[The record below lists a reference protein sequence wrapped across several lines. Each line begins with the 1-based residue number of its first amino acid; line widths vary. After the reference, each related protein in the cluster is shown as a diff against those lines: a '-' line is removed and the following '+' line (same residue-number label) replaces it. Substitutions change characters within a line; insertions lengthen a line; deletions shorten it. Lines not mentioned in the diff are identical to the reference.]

1 MSEHLLQASIR
12 QRQATRPDRS
22 VWVAASAGTGKTKV
36 LTDRVLA
43 LLLSGSAPERL
54 LCLTF
59 TKAAAA
65 EMQNR
70 IMKRLGDW
78 ATLDDAALSATLAD
92 LTDAEPDAALL
103 TKARRLFGRVLEAP
117 GRLKIQ
123 TIHSFCQSLLG
134 RFPLEARLPPGF
146 TAMDEGTADGLLVE
160 ARNAILA
167 RARDSDPMLALD
179 LALVGDKGGE
189 DGLLSLM
196 RSLTSEREQLARRL
210 KHYGGVDAL
219 IDGLAD
225 RLSVDPD
232 LTPEALQEDF
242 FAKLLGDRAGLQAAA
257 DAFAK
262 GTKTDSAKAD
272 VLYSLL
278 ESQSIEWLNN
288 YVAIFLTGEGEI
300 RKTLATKGVCEAN
313 PWLPPYLETQ
323 AESVVR
329 FQASLAA
336 VQTFQASA
344 GLIRLGMAVLAEY
357 ETLKRQRAWLDYDD
371 LILKTLDL
379 LRAGTSWVMFKLD
392 GGLDHILIDEAQ
404 DTNPEQWDVVRLLAE
419 EFFAGFGAEET
430 LRTLFVVGDAKQ
442 SIFSFQRADPVK
454 FGEMRRFFA
463 QRIDEAAQR
472 FEQIDLLHSFRS
484 TEAVLKAV
492 DLICN
497 GPAADGLLE
506 NGQAIIH
513 RVSRIGHGG
522 RVEIWPLTVKVDP
535 EDEEAWRLP
544 TQTAADEVPLRRVA
558 VLIARTIR
566 KWLDSGER
574 LASQDRP
581 VKAGDVLILVRRRG
595 QFMSE
600 MVRALK
606 AADVPVAGADRMIL
620 TEQLAVMDLL
630 ALARFLLLPQDD
642 LSLACLLKSPLVGLS
657 EEQLY
662 AAAIDRSGDLWSAV
676 QARRGSD
683 PALEAAAARLSGWL
697 GRADLQR
704 PYEFYAQVLGMEGG
718 RQALLAR
725 LGEEAADPID
735 EFLNQCLA
743 YEQAHTPSLQGF
755 LYWLDSSQ
763 QEIKRE
769 MEAGGRDEVRI
780 MTVHGAKGLQA
791 PIVFLPDTTDI
802 GRLRDTLFWP
812 EDTAGPWGP
821 LWAASKSGADPVSLA
836 IRDDEKQKQDREY
849 RRLLYVALTRAEDRL
864 YVLGWQNTKE
874 LSAGCWYD
882 LIAQGLL
889 QDAAPVAMD
898 FTAQGFPD
906 WQGQGWRLSTEQS
919 AEPRRQLL
927 SETATARAAL
937 PDWVRRPPP
946 IEPAPS
952 RPLAPSKLDED
963 PPARSPLAGEMTG
976 YKRGRLVHRLLQTLP
991 DIAADRREA
1000 AARRFLASPLHGLE
1014 EADVAALSDE
1024 VMAVLNDA
1032 GFAAIFAPGSRA
1044 EVPLAGVIGTTVIAG
1059 QVDRLAVTPDAVL
1072 IVDFKTNRPPP
1083 RDPAAVGQ
1091 SYIKQMAVY
1100 RGLLAQLYP
1109 DRPVRCALLWTD
1121 GPFLMELPTERL
1133 DAALKDVTG

>member
-1 MSEHLLQASIR
+1 MTGHSQASAL
-12 QRQATRPDRS
+12 QRRATRPDRS

-43 LLLSGSAPERL
+43 LLLAGSPPERL

-78 ATLDDAALSATLAD
+78 ATLDDARLAATLEE
-92 LTDAEPDAALL
+92 LTDTEPTPGLL
-103 TKARRLFGRVLEAP
+103 ITARRLFGRVLEAP

-146 TAMDEGTADGLLVE
+146 TAMDEPTADGLLVE

-167 RARDSDPMLALD
+167 RARDIDPLLALD
-179 LALVGDKGGE
+179 LALVAERAGE
-189 DGLLSLM
+189 EGLLDLM
-196 RSLTSEREQLARRL
+196 RALTSEREQLARRL
-210 KHYGGVDAL
+210 KHHGGSDAL
-219 IDGLAD
+219 IEALAR

-232 LTPEALQEDF
+232 MTPHRLREEFLAR
-242 FAKLLGDRAGLQAAA
+242 LLA
-257 DAFAK
+257 DEGTLRRTAEAFAK
-262 GTKTDSAKAD
+262 GTKTDIAKSD
-272 VLYSLL
+272 TLYGLL
-278 ESQSIEWLNN
+278 EARDAERLDG
-288 YVAIFLTGEGEI
+288 YLGIFLTAEGEI
-300 RKTLATKGVCEAN
+300 RKTLATKAVCEAN
-313 PWLPPYLETQ
+313 PWLPPFLDTS
-323 AESVVR
+323 AEAALR
-329 FQASLAA
+329 FRASEAA
-336 VQTFQASA
+336 LGTFQASA
-344 GLIRLGMAVLAEY
+344 ALIRLGLSVLAEY
-357 ETLKRQRAWLDYDD
+357 EALKRQRAWLDYDD

-404 DTNPEQWDVVRLLAE
+404 DTNPEQWEVVRLLAE
-419 EFFAGFGAEET
+419 EFFAGFGASEEV

-463 QRIDEAAQR
+463 NRIDEARQT

-484 TEAVLKAV
+484 TEAILKAV

-497 GPAADGLLE
+497 GPAADGVLDGGVAVQHL
-506 NGQAIIH
+506 
-513 RVSRIGHGG
+513 VSRIGQGG
-522 RVEIWPLTVKVDP
+522 LVEVWPLTVKADP
-535 EDEEAWRLP
+535 EEEEPWRLP
-544 TQTAADEVPLRRVA
+544 TETAADVVPLRRVA
-558 VLIARTIR
+558 QLIARTIR
-566 KWLDSGER
+566 RWLDSGER

-595 QFMSE
+595 TFMAE

-606 AADVPVAGADRMIL
+606 GADVPVAGADRMVL

-642 LSLACLLKSPLVGLS
+642 LSLACLLKSPLIGLS
-657 EEQLY
+657 EDQLY
-662 AAAIDRSGDLWSAV
+662 AAAIDRVGDLWGSL
-676 QARRGSD
+676 QARKDSD
-683 PALEAAAARLSGWL
+683 PGLGAAVDRLKEWL
-697 GRADLQR
+697 RRADLQR
-704 PYEFYAQVLGMEGG
+704 PYEFYAQVLGLEGG

-743 YEQAHTPSLQGF
+743 FEQAHTPSLQGF
-755 LYWLDSSQ
+755 LYWLDSSM

-791 PIVFLPDTTDI
+791 PIVFMPDTTDM
-802 GRLRDTLFWP
+802 GRLREVLFWP
-812 EDTAGPWGP
+812 EAPEEPWGP
-821 LWAASKSGADPVSLA
+821 LWVAGKSSADPVSLDV
-836 IRDDEKQKQDREY
+836 RELEKQSQDREY

-874 LSAGCWYD
+874 LPAGCWYD
-882 LIAQGLL
+882 LILQGLL
-889 QDAAPVAMD
+889 TDATAFEPD
-898 FTAQGFPD
+898 FTSQGFPD
-906 WQGQGWRLSTEQS
+906 WPGQGWRLTTAQS
-919 AEPRRQLL
+919 APPKRSMAAE
-927 SETATARAAL
+927 ATQAAASL

-946 IEPAPS
+946 VEPTPS

-991 DIAADRREA
+991 DLAPERRAD
-1000 AARRFLASPLHGLE
+1000 AARRFLSRPLHTLG
-1014 EADVAALSDE
+1014 EADVAALSQE
-1024 VMAVLNDA
+1024 VMAVLEDA
-1032 GFAAIFAPGSRA
+1032 AFAPIFAPGSRA
-1044 EVPLAGVIGTTVIAG
+1044 EVPLAGVLGSLVIAG
-1059 QVDRLAVTPDAVL
+1059 QVDRLAVTEREVL

-1083 RDPAAVGQ
+1083 RDPSLVGQ

-1100 RGLLAQLYP
+1100 RGLLARLYP
-1109 DRPVRCALLWTD
+1109 GLPVRCALLWTD
-1121 GPFLMELPTERL
+1121 GPFLMELPEDRL
-1133 DAALKDVTG
+1133 EAALREITG